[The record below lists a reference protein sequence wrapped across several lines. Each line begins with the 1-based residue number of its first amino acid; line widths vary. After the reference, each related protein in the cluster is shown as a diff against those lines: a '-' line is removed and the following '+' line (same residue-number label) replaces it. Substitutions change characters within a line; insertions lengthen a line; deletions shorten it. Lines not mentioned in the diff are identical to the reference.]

1 MPNDPS
7 TEDLEAL
14 RAFDTPTICNALEP
28 LVPERHG
35 FGYTSKPLVCPR
47 PELPPIV
54 GYARTATIRAL
65 HPTERDAEAALEA
78 RLAYYRHMAETP
90 HPTITVIQDLDP
102 SPGYGAWWG
111 EVHTNVHKG
120 LGSQGV
126 ITDGSIRDID
136 VCAEGFQ
143 MLAGSIGPSHAFV
156 HCVDWAI
163 TVTVAGMVVR
173 PGDIVHADRHGAVV
187 VPPEMVREIPATVER
202 QAAAEAVLI
211 GASQKP
217 GFKYEILADILGGG
231 GGDH

>member
-1 MPNDPS
+1 MPNKLS
-7 TEDLEAL
+7 AADLEAL

-35 FGYTSKPLVCPR
+35 FGYTTKPLVCPR
-47 PELPPIV
+47 PELKPIV

-65 HPTERDAEAALEA
+65 HPSERDADAERES
-78 RLAYYRHMAETP
+78 RLAYYAHIAASPRP
-90 HPTITVIQDLDP
+90 SVTVIQDLDP

-120 LGSQGV
+120 LGSLGV

-156 HCVDWAI
+156 HCVEWAI

-173 PGDIVHADRHGAVV
+173 PGDIIHADRHGAVV
-187 VPPEMVREIPATVER
+187 VPPDMVREIPATVER
-202 QAAAEAVLI
+202 QAAVEAVLI
-211 GASQKP
+211 EASQKP
-217 GFKYEILADILGGG
+217 DFDFDVLAKIVGGG
-231 GGDH
+231 GEH

>member
-1 MPNDPS
+1 MPIKLS
-7 TEDLEAL
+7 AADLEAL

-35 FGYTSKPLVCPR
+35 FGYTTKPLVCPR

-65 HPTERDAEAALEA
+65 HRSERGADTERES
-78 RLAYYRHMAETP
+78 RLAYYAHVAAAP
-90 HPTITVIQDLDP
+90 HPTVTVIQDLDP

-120 LGSQGV
+120 LGSLGV

-156 HCVDWAI
+156 HCVEWAV

-173 PGDIVHADRHGAVV
+173 PGDIIHADRHGAVV

-202 QAAAEAVLI
+202 QAAVEAVMI

-217 GFKYEILADILGGG
+217 GFNYDELAKIVGGG
-231 GGDH
+231 GGEH